1 MPVGILRTSLS
12 ARTLVFQTNM
22 MRLKEKFIKE
32 VVPAM
37 RERLGYKSNMAVPK
51 VEKVVLN
58 TGFGR
63 LVVGKTGDEPKK
75 IVDAI
80 VDDLTL
86 IAGQKVMATRAKK
99 AISAFKTRQGM
110 LIGACVTLRGQRM
123 YDFLERLINI
133 ALPRSRDFQGI
144 DEKSVDQRGNL
155 TVAFRE
161 HIAFPEISPEKT
173 KAIFGFEITIVTT
186 ARSQKEGLELLRLMG
201 FPIKH

>member
-1 MPVGILRTSLS
+1 MPIRNLRTSLS
-12 ARTLVFQTNM
+12 TRTLVFQTNM

-32 VVPAM
+32 VIPAM

-51 VEKVVLN
+51 IEKVVLN

-63 LVVGKTGDEPKK
+63 LVVGKTGDEPQK
-75 IVDAI
+75 IVEAI
-80 VDDLTL
+80 VGDLTL
-86 IAGQKVMATRAKK
+86 IAGQKVMATKAKK

-110 LIGACVTLRGQRM
+110 LIGACCTLRGQRM

-144 DEKSVDQRGNL
+144 DEKSIDQRGNL
-155 TVAFRE
+155 TVAFKE
-161 HIAFPEISPEKT
+161 HIAFPEIAPEKT
-173 KAIFGFEITIVTT
+173 RSIFGFEITIVTT
-186 ARSQKEGLELLRLMG
+186 AKNKKESLELLKLMG

>member
-1 MPVGILRTSLS
+1 
-12 ARTLVFQTNM
+12 M

-32 VVPAM
+32 IVPAM
-37 RERLGYKSNMAVPK
+37 REKFGYKSGMAVPK
-51 VEKVVLN
+51 ITKVVLN

-80 VDDLTL
+80 VGDLT
-86 IAGQKVMATRAKK
+86 IISGQKVMATQAKK
-99 AISAFKTRQGM
+99 SIAAFKTRQGM

-144 DEKSVDQRGNL
+144 DPKSIDQSGNL
-155 TVAFRE
+155 TVALKE
-161 HIAFPEISPEKT
+161 QIAFPEILPEKT
-173 KAIFGFEITIVTT
+173 RSLFGFEITIVTT
-186 ARSQKEGLELLRLMG
+186 AKNQKEGLELLKLIG
-201 FPIKH
+201 FPVKKS

>member
-1 MPVGILRTSLS
+1 MPVGILI
-12 ARTLVFQTNM
+12 NM

-37 RERLGYKSNMAVPK
+37 QAKFGYKSSMAVPK
-51 VEKVVLN
+51 VSKVVLN

-63 LVVGKTGDEPKK
+63 LVVGKLGDEPKK
-75 IVDAI
+75 ISDAI
-80 VDDLTL
+80 ISDLTQ
-86 IAGQKVMATRAKK
+86 ISGQRVMATKAKK

-144 DEKSVDQRGNL
+144 DPKSVDRSGNL
-155 TVAFRE
+155 TVALKE
-161 HIAFPEISPEKT
+161 HIAFPEILPEKT
-173 KAIFGFEITIVTT
+173 KAIFGFEMTIVTT
-186 ARSQKEGLELLRLMG
+186 AKNQKEGLELLKLIG

>member
-1 MPVGILRTSLS
+1 
-12 ARTLVFQTNM
+12 M

-37 RERLGYKSNMAVPK
+37 REQFGYKSVMAVPK
-51 VEKVVLN
+51 IEKVVLN

-63 LVVGKTGDEPKK
+63 LVVGKLGDEPKK
-75 IVDAI
+75 ISEAI
-80 VDDLTL
+80 ISDLTE
-86 IAGQKVMATRAKK
+86 ISGQKVMGTRAKK

-110 LIGACVTLRGQRM
+110 MIGACVTLRGQRM

-144 DEKSVDQRGNL
+144 DPKSVDRSGNL
-155 TVAFRE
+155 TVALKE

-173 KAIFGFEITIVTT
+173 RAIFGFEMTIVTT
-186 ARSQKEGLELLRLMG
+186 AKNQKEGLELLKLIG
-201 FPIKH
+201 FPIKK